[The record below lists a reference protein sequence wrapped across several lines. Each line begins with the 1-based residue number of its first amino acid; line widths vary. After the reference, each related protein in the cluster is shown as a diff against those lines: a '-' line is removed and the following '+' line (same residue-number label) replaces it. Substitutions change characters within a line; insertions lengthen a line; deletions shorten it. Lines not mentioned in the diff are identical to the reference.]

1 MPNYDLTKFDCGDED
16 LNDFLRSDSISC
28 VQLQIAKTFILEDD
42 GCVLAYFS
50 LLNDKISRNEL
61 TGSQWKKVVKRF
73 PKGKRFNSY
82 PSIKIGRFA
91 VSKSCQGKSIGSDVM
106 DGIKKILRADPGRSA
121 FRYLTVDAYLSA
133 IPFYEKNGFSLLSK
147 KEEGDETRLM
157 FYDMMEIA

>member
-1 MPNYDLTKFDCGDED
+1 MRKTRSNGVGDMRLVQLMPNYDLTKFDCGDED
-16 LNDFLRSDSISC
+16 LNDFLRSDSI
-28 VQLQIAKTFILEDD
+28 
-42 GCVLAYFS
+42 
-50 LLNDKISRNEL
+50 
-61 TGSQWKKVVKRF
+61 
-73 PKGKRFNSY
+73 NSY

-106 DGIKKILRADPGRSA
+106 DGIKKILRADSGRSA